1 MDEDTFGFEIIDHEE
16 VIEKVF
22 TAMHEILEKNGYT
35 IKKKEN
41 FGWEAYTQ
49 VKKNEQGADIG
60 LFVHETYD
68 DISVIEERAES
79 YKELKKSNF
88 LGLKEE
94 LRVILTNLMK
104 KHGFPLHAYSVEPL
118 DSPEELLISCAY
130 FKPPASMY
138 SIAIGDEDILSE
150 AFE

>member
-1 MDEDTFGFEIIDHEE
+1 MDDNYSDFEMVDHEE
-16 VIEKVF
+16 VIEELFKD
-22 TAMHEILEKNGYT
+22 MHTILEKNGFT
-35 IKKKEN
+35 IVKKEN

-49 VKKNEQGADIG
+49 VNKNEEGVDIG

-68 DISVIEERAES
+68 DIAVIEERAEA
-79 YKELKKSNF
+79 YKDLKKSNL

-94 LRVILTNLMK
+94 LRVILTDLMK
-104 KHGFPLHAYSVEPL
+104 EHGFPLHAYSVEPL
-118 DSPEELLISCAY
+118 DSPEELLINCAY
-130 FKPPASMY
+130 FKLPASMY

>member
-1 MDEDTFGFEIIDHEE
+1 MDDDYSDFEMVKHEE
-16 VIEKVF
+16 VIGELF
-22 TAMHEILEKNGYT
+22 NAMHTILEKNGFT
-35 IKKKEN
+35 IVKEEN

-49 VKKNEQGADIG
+49 VNKNEEGIDIG

-68 DISVIEERAES
+68 DIAVIEERAES
-79 YKELKKSNF
+79 YKDLKKSNL

-94 LRVILTNLMK
+94 LRVILTDLMK
-104 KHGFPLHAYSVEPL
+104 EHDFPLHAYSVEPL
-118 DSPEELLISCAY
+118 DSPEELLVNCAY